1 MGWCWG
7 SAPLATAGTRGPT
20 DRTRRDPRM
29 RNPEGTC
36 SREPGAEEVSEARD
50 EKGRGDVEGSTVREK
65 AGRAG

>member
-1 MGWCWG
+1 
-7 SAPLATAGTRGPT
+7 
-20 DRTRRDPRM
+20 M